1 MKIIVNVLEKLKIGD
16 FYDVMCG
23 ILEIILSIVVVV
35 GGFFGVVF
43 LVLCSI
49 VGVIVLL
56 NKLVKLSVVE
66 KLVEVVYSE
75 LNNFFE
81 KL

>member
-1 MKIIVNVLEKLKIGD
+1 
-16 FYDVMCG
+16 MCG

-81 KL
+81 KLQGVELSGLEGCVKC

>member
-1 MKIIVNVLEKLKIGD
+1 
-16 FYDVMCG
+16 MCG

-66 KLVEVVYSE
+66 QLVEVVYSE

-81 KL
+81 KLQVVELSGLEGCVKC